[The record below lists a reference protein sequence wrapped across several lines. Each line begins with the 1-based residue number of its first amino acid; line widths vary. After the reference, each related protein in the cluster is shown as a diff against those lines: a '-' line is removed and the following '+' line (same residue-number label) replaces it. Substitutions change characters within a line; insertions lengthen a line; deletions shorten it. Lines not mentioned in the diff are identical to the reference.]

1 MENIYL
7 RLLVSLVLLLGNNRG
22 CDDDDDEPEP
32 PPTRQSDPELDAL
45 KKGVLGKTQQLL
57 DVPYESYVERFTPSA
72 ETGGAATDIAS
83 RYKSLIEQED
93 YGIEDYQDIE
103 QDYLGSITR
112 EFKEARGEAFDPI
125 RERYISENL
134 YESGPGFQAER
145 EYGEDTAQGV
155 GDITKQFAYEGIQR
169 KQQQLQYQDAL
180 KRGDYTTM
188 YNMALSEINREQ
200 APIQQ
205 ATQAELAA
213 LGGAQGLFGELSQLE
228 TAQYGQDLSAWET
241 MQQLEAQK
249 AASSGGN
256 FGGAGSMLG
265 MAAGAALAIPTGGM
279 SLAALPAMAGA
290 GALGGMAG
298 GGIGSMFE
306 Y

>member
-1 MENIYL
+1 MENIFSS
-7 RLLVSLVLLLGNNRG
+7 LLVSLVLLLGSNRG
-22 CDDDDDEPEP
+22 CGDDEDEPAP

-57 DVPYESYVERFTPSA
+57 DVPYESYIERFTPSA

-83 RYKSLIEQED
+83 RYKSLIDQED

-125 RERYISENL
+125 RERYIAENL

-145 EYGEDTAQGV
+145 EFGEDTAQGV
-155 GDITKQFAYEGIQR
+155 GDITKEFAYEGIQR
-169 KQQQLQYQDAL
+169 KQQQMQYQDAL

-200 APIQQ
+200 APVKA

-241 MQQLEAQK
+241 MQKLEAQK
-249 AASSGGN
+249 AASGGGN
-256 FGGAGSMLG
+256 FGGLGSALG
-265 MAAGAALAIPTGGM
+265 MGAGILLAAPTGGM
-279 SLAALPAMAGA
+279 SMLAG
-290 GALGGMAG
+290 GALGSIAG
-298 GGIGSMFE
+298 GGVGSMIE